1 MARLKNGTVTGQ
13 FDSRLGAIKVG
24 DAVKCNTDGIK
35 YTVDGFGG
43 IFNESGAH
51 FRVKEWNPGD
61 FTIMESGGAT
71 GKKANHAPFEVNE
84 EFQESIAAAE
94 MAIAGTSASEPAS
107 TAPSNS
113 DLSKFGDKELA
124 DELAARGYV
133 GYVSKTVCLNIG

>member
-13 FDSRLGAIKVG
+13 FDSRLGAIKAG

-51 FRVKEWNPGD
+51 FRVKDWNPGD
-61 FTIMESGGAT
+61 FTIVESTAPEP
-71 GKKANHAPFEVNE
+71 KAKRAPFEVNE

-113 DLSKFGDKELA
+113 GLSKFGDKELA
-124 DELAARGYV
+124 DELASRGYV

>member
-1 MARLKNGTVTGQ
+1 MARLKKGTVTGQ

-61 FTIMESGGAT
+61 FTIVESDGAM
-71 GKKANHAPFEVNE
+71 KPAPFEVNE

-94 MAIAGTSASEPAS
+94 MAISGTSASGPAS

-124 DELAARGYV
+124 DELASRGYV

>member
-1 MARLKNGTVTGQ
+1 MARMKNGTVTGQ

-35 YTVDGFGG
+35 YMVDGFGG

-61 FTIMESGGAT
+61 FTIVESTAPEPES
-71 GKKANHAPFEVNE
+71 KRAPFEVNE

-94 MAIAGTSASEPAS
+94 MTIAGTSASEPAPA
-107 TAPSNS
+107 APSGS
-113 DLSKFGDKELA
+113 ALSQFGDKQLA

-133 GYVSKTVCLNIG
+133 GYVSKTVILNIG